1 MKQVYIFSIISIFF
15 SLIAVSTNAQTNG
28 TIDSLL
34 MHSTIINGEGYYGNA
49 NRSFG
54 DVVITQN
61 GTETVDVEFTGNTQE
76 GEGYVVINGDLILD
90 ENVILVVDE
99 NTLVLVKGNLI
110 INGSDVLVDLE
121 ENAFL
126 AVSGDI
132 KGEGTAFMV
141 ESSSIYLK
149 GKNTANINGISALPF
164 EQLPL
169 EGSQINE
176 EQVLTIVML
185 ELGLQEPKDM
195 SYFEAT
201 VEGDQTLLVWGIKE
215 EKEAVVYIIERS
227 INGLEWEELGQV
239 VSLGIDDQEYSFVDN
254 DLENE
259 TYHYRLSKM
268 DIAGLENE
276 LSQLSVLV
284 EKQNKLEAK
293 LFPNYLMA
301 GQEVE
306 VRVNG
311 VNVGDNV
318 EVIVENQQGQIVLE
332 LSEIVSDQYAN
343 IALHEMQK
351 FPSGLYFIS
360 IHDGNNV
367 TNTKALI
374 R

>member
-1 MKQVYIFSIISIFF
+1 MKQIYIISIISIFF
-15 SLIAVSTNAQTNG
+15 SLIAVSSNAQSEEA
-28 TIDSLL
+28 IDSLI

-49 NRSFG
+49 KRSFG
-54 DVVITQN
+54 DVKIQQN

-76 GEGYVVINGDLILD
+76 GEGYVVIEGDLILD
-90 ENVILVVDE
+90 ENVIFLIDE

-110 INGSDVLVDLE
+110 VNGSDVLIDLE
-121 ENAFL
+121 QNAFL

-132 KGEGTAFMV
+132 IGKGSAFMV

-149 GKNTANINGISALPF
+149 GENSVNINGVSTLPF

-169 EGSQINE
+169 EGSQIKE
-176 EQVLTIVML
+176 EQILTIVML
-185 ELGLQEPKDM
+185 ELGVQEPYGM

-201 VEGDQTLLVWGIKE
+201 VEGNQALLIWGVKE
-215 EKEAVVYIIERS
+215 EEEAVVYIIERS
-227 INGLEWEELGQV
+227 INGLEWEDVAQV
-239 VSLGIDDQEYSFVDN
+239 ISLGVDEQEYSYVDSE
-254 DLENE
+254 LKNE

-268 DIAGLENE
+268 DVAGLEEE

-284 EKQNKLEAK
+284 EKKDHLEAK
-293 LFPNYLMA
+293 LLPNYLMT

-311 VNVGDNV
+311 LKVGDKV
-318 EVIVENQQGQIVLE
+318 DVVVANQQGQIVLE

-343 IALHEMQK
+343 IALHEMQEV
-351 FPSGLYFIS
+351 PSGLYFIS
-360 IHDGNNV
+360 IYDGNNV